1 MDDYP
6 VLIVHSNSKIQKKIC
21 EPRMVKGSFKSV
33 FFHIGIGRLGFR
45 YHQHYRVSCGKRFTC
60 KDVSFKKTDVHFGKC
75 IIIYTHKEIT
85 SE

>member
-33 FFHIGIGRLGFR
+33 FFPYWDWQI
-45 YHQHYRVSCGKRFTC
+45 RFQVPSTLPC
-60 KDVSFKKTDVHFGKC
+60 FMWQAF
-75 IIIYTHKEIT
+75 YM
-85 SE
+85 